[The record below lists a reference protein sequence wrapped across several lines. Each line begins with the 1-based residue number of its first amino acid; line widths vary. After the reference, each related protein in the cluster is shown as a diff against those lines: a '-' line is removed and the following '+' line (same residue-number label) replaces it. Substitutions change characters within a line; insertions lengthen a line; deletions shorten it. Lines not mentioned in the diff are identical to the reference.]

1 MKNSLATRI
10 IIGLALGIL
19 TGLFVGEMASVLKPV
34 ADGYIRLMQ
43 MTVIPYLTVALI
55 AGLGQMD
62 GDEARRLARNAGPL
76 VLLFWAIALTVLACL
91 PLAFPAKETAH
102 FFSQSTLIGREEL
115 DLLELYIPAN
125 PFHSLANSVIPAIVL
140 FATAVG
146 IGLIGLPGRQVLIDG
161 LHVFGQAL
169 GRVTRFVVSL
179 TPIGVFAIGAVTAG
193 TMSLAEVAEL
203 RVYFVVFILACL
215 VLTFGVLPLL
225 VMSLTPFS
233 YREVVGEA
241 KDALITAF
249 VTQNLFIV
257 LPMLIEA
264 TKRLVSRYGGDEEQ
278 SERTADILMPVAF
291 NVPMIGKLMTLL
303 FVPFAAWLVGTPLA
317 LLDYPG
323 FLLIGL
329 TTYFAKASVALPFL
343 LDLMGLPQDLFHLY
357 IPTGILNGQFDT
369 MLSAMNLLV
378 LGLIGTAIVTGIAR
392 ITAAG
397 LLRFVV
403 GAAGLVAVSVLI
415 LRVLL
420 GLWDHG
426 DVSREEALRS
436 MHLSRSY
443 SEIEVRTEPL
453 AQSERGP
460 LAPGRLLEEIRQR
473 GVLRVG
479 YAPSRIPFSFFNL
492 DGQLVGFD
500 VELGEMLAEDLGV
513 RLMMVPMDIREAA
526 GQLAAGEYDI
536 AISMTYAAASFGT
549 VDFSIP
555 YMHSEVGFLVR
566 DADRAEFETVRSL
579 RSRAG
584 RRIAVPVDAERIR
597 HVIERYFDGVPV
609 DIVVLET
616 AEDIDRFLAGEI
628 DAEGLMTSHDV
639 GTPQAILHP
648 HLSMVVPE
656 PDGVA
661 VPRAFAVRPGE
672 LEWVRYLDE
681 WVIQQNALNR
691 IGPLHEYWIEG
702 QGVTYRGQRWSVI
715 RDVLHWVD

>member
-10 IIGLALGIL
+10 IIGLLLGVL
-19 TGLFVGEMASVLKPV
+19 TGVFLGEMAGVLRPV

-43 MTVIPYLTVALI
+43 MTVIPYLTIALI

-62 GDEARRLARNAGPL
+62 GEEARRLARNAGPL
-76 VLLFWAIALTVLACL
+76 VLLFWGIALTVLACL
-91 PLAFPAKETAH
+91 PLAFPAKESAH
-102 FFSQSTLIGREEL
+102 FFSQSTLVQREEL

-161 LHVFGQAL
+161 LQVFGQAL

-203 RVYFVVFILACL
+203 RVYFVVFIFACL

-225 VMSLTPFS
+225 VVSVTPFS

-264 TKRLVSRYGGDEEQ
+264 TKRLVSRYGGDEVQ

-303 FVPFAAWLVGTPLA
+303 FIPFAAWLVGTPLA
-317 LLDYPG
+317 FLEYPG

-378 LGLIGTAIVTGIAR
+378 LGLIGTAVVTGIGR
-392 ITAAG
+392 VTAAG
-397 LLRFVV
+397 LLRFAVA
-403 GAAGLVAVSVLI
+403 AAGLVAVSVLL
-415 LRVLL
+415 LRTVL
-420 GLWDHG
+420 GLWEHG
-426 DVSREEALRS
+426 GVSREEALRG

-443 SEIEVRTEPL
+443 SEIEVRREPL
-453 AQSERGP
+453 SEGERGP
-460 LAPGRLLEEIRQR
+460 QVPGMLLAEIRER

-479 YAPSRIPFSFFNL
+479 YAPTRVPFSFFNL
-492 DGQLVGFD
+492 DGELVGFD
-500 VELGEMLAEDLGV
+500 VELAEMLADDIGV
-513 RLMMVPMDIREAA
+513 RLMMVPMDVRDAA
-526 GQLAAGEYDI
+526 AQLEAGEYDI
-536 AISMTYAAASFGT
+536 AISMTYAAASFGA

-555 YMHSEVGFLVR
+555 YMHSEVGFLVA
-566 DADRAEFETVRSL
+566 DADRAEFETVEAL
-579 RSRAG
+579 RSRPG
-584 RRIAVPVDAERIR
+584 RRIAVPVDAERVR

-609 DIVVLET
+609 DLLVLET
-616 AEDIDRFLAGEI
+616 AADIDRFLAGET
-628 DAEGLMTSHDV
+628 DAQALMTSRDV
-639 GTPQAILHP
+639 GMPQAILHP
-648 HLSMVVPE
+648 RLSMVVPKPE
-656 PDGVA
+656 KVA
-661 VPRAFAVRPGE
+661 VPRAFAVRTGE

-691 IGPLHEYWIEG
+691 IAPMREYWIEG
-702 QGVTYRGQRWSVI
+702 QGLTRRYQRWSVI